1 MSTERLVFSLFIYAQ
16 LLPLL
21 SLLHLLSLYA
31 IEIWTGIH
39 LALTIQGPGINIE
52 DDICLP
58 HPTGMFYPCVI
69 AKIATRIRD
78 HEATFDPN
86 LYVCNAFSS
95 DCSILSVAQ
104 DITFAVPPTF
114 CSWKPTL
121 AVT

>member
-1 MSTERLVFSLFIYAQ
+1 MSTERLIFSLFIYAQ
-16 LLPLL
+16 LLQLL

-58 HPTGMFYPCVI
+58 HPTYPYVI
-69 AKIATRIRD
+69 AKIVTRNQD

-95 DCSILSVAQ
+95 NGSILNVAQ

-114 CSWKPTL
+114 SSWKPTL